1 MARHFLL
8 SCLLAGGLCAGT
20 ASAHHTVAGRMHPV
34 TATVRITEPVM
45 AGGMSLPAGTYAL
58 VVNEERPDAAAGQP
72 SEAQRT
78 VDFLQNGRVVASDVA
93 EMFPFAERPVGT
105 SGSTSRRAVV
115 QRLKENDFVRIAV
128 NGADARYL
136 IHLPLSATRISGQ

>member
-8 SCLLAGGLCAGT
+8 SCLLAGGLCTGT
-20 ASAHHTVAGRMHPV
+20 ASAHHTVPGRMHPV

-45 AGGMSLPAGTYAL
+45 AGGMSLPAGSYEL
-58 VVNEERPDAAAGQP
+58 VVNDERPGSAPAA

-136 IHLPLSATRISGQ
+136 IHLPLSAARISGQ